1 MASRRILLGEDFPR
15 IAGLL
20 AEAEGDLLVG
30 LVDLK
35 NDSFDFLAGADD
47 VARLRDALGPG
58 HFGDVDE
65 AFDALLDL
73 DERAVGHDV
82 DHMALDGGADGVL
95 GLDVV
100 PGVRGLLLE
109 AEGDALLGEVDVE
122 DHDLDLLSDFE
133 HFLRVRDAAPGHIGD
148 MKESVHAAE
157 VDERA
162 EIGDVLDFALAE
174 FADLHFLQ
182 ELSAH
187 ILAGFFEQFAAG
199 NDDVV
204 AFLVDLED
212 LEIVF
217 LVDELVDVL
226 DGADID
232 LGAGEEGFHAVEVD
246 EDAAFDFLLHL
257 AADHAAFA
265 EVGGDLLPGLDEG
278 RLLQADPGL
287 VLFVLE
293 FFQIDVDLIVQI
305 DFFPVLEL
313 GVGDEPFGLQTDVDQ
328 RAVLALLDDRAGDDR
343 VDLEIG
349 FGLSAQQIF
358 HRQLIVD
365 DDVALL
371 HGCILFLFFAHSGLV
386 PGLVVGLLVSN
397 PPKSPFAFRV
407 VSI

>member
-1 MASRRILLGEDFPR
+1 MRPQD
-15 IAGLL
+15 
-20 AEAEGDLLVG
+20 
-30 LVDLK
+30 
-35 NDSFDFLAGADD
+35 
-47 VARLRDALGPG
+47 
-58 HFGDVDE
+58 
-65 AFDALLDL
+65 
-73 DERAVGHDV
+73 
-82 DHMALDGGADGVL
+82 
-95 GLDVV
+95 
-100 PGVRGLLLE
+100 
-109 AEGDALLGEVDVE
+109 
-122 DHDLDLLSDFE
+122 
-133 HFLRVRDAAPGHIGD
+133 
-148 MKESVHAAE
+148 AE

-162 EIGDVLDFALAE
+162 EIGDVFDFALAE

-217 LVDELVDVL
+217 MVDEVVQVL

-232 LGAGEEGFHAVEVD
+232 LGAGEECFHAVEVD
-246 EDAAFDFLLHL
+246 QDAAFDFLLHL

-305 DFFPVLEL
+305 DFIPVLEL

-328 RAVLALLDDRAGDDR
+328 RAILALLDDRAGDDR

-358 HRQLIVD
+358 HRQLVVD

-386 PGLVVGLLVSN
+386 SWFGCWFIGFQSAQKPIRFSGCKHIIYPRTGCFS
-397 PPKSPFAFRV
+397 SRF
-407 VSI
+407 S